1 VSTGEPPDQSPA
13 EEPGEARPTPGE
25 PPQHRLDPD
34 LAVSLAGGAPAKL
47 PLPVIDTRKYR
58 WMIGAVGLALV
69 VVFSIIE
76 FTSHGVVSVGIPAGK
91 PLHYFA
97 APLAASDLNGDAN
110 VNPPCTLAR
119 HDARAL
125 NICLLANRAP
135 LVLAF
140 FVTGSNQCGRVL
152 DTLQQL
158 SSEFSADAVS
168 FAAVA
173 VNASH
178 AQAKAEVRS
187 HGWTIPVAYDAD
199 GAVGSL
205 YGVETCPLLELAHR
219 GGIVA
224 ERLIGNHWVS
234 RAALE
239 PKVRALVGGTA

>member
-1 VSTGEPPDQSPA
+1 VSTGEPPDRSPA
-13 EEPGEARPTPGE
+13 DEPDEPEEPPE
-25 PPQHRLDPD
+25 HRLDPE

-69 VVFSIIE
+69 LLFSVIE
-76 FTSHGVVSVGIPAGK
+76 FTTHGVVSVGIPAGK

-110 VNPPCTLAR
+110 LDPPCTLAR
-119 HDARAL
+119 HDPRAL
-125 NICLLANRAP
+125 NICLLASRAP

-140 FVTGSNQCGRVL
+140 FVTGSNQCGREV

-158 SSEFSADAVS
+158 SSQFSADAVS
-168 FAAVA
+168 FAAIA
-173 VNASH
+173 VNAGH
-178 AQAKAEVRS
+178 GQAKAEVRS

-199 GAVGSL
+199 GAVGSV

-224 ERLIGNHWVS
+224 ERLIGDHWVS
-234 RAALE
+234 PAALE
-239 PKVRALVGGTA
+239 PKVQALIGGTA

>member
-1 VSTGEPPDQSPA
+1 MSTGEPPDRSPA
-13 EEPGEARPTPGE
+13 DEPDEPDEPEEPPE
-25 PPQHRLDPD
+25 HRLDPD
-34 LAVSLAGGAPAKL
+34 LAVSLAGRAPAKL

-69 VVFSIIE
+69 LLFSVIE
-76 FTSHGVVSVGIPAGK
+76 FTTHGVVSVGIPAGK

-110 VNPPCTLAR
+110 LDPPCTLAR
-119 HDARAL
+119 HDPRAL
-125 NICLLANRAP
+125 NVCLLASRAP

-140 FVTGSNQCGRVL
+140 FVTGSNQCGREV

-158 SSEFSADAVS
+158 SSQFSADAVS

-178 AQAKAEVRS
+178 GQAKAEVRS
-187 HGWTIPVAYDAD
+187 HGWTIPVAYDAG
-199 GAVGSL
+199 GAVGSV

-224 ERLIGNHWVS
+224 ERLIGDHWVS
-234 RAALE
+234 PAALE
-239 PKVRALVGGTA
+239 PKVQALVRGTA

>member
-1 VSTGEPPDQSPA
+1 VSTGEPPDSSPA
-13 EEPGEARPTPGE
+13 DEPDEPDEAPE
-25 PPQHRLDPD
+25 HRLDPD

-69 VVFSIIE
+69 LLFSVIE
-76 FTSHGVVSVGIPAGK
+76 FTAHGVVSVGIPAGK

-110 VNPPCTLAR
+110 LDPPCTLAR
-119 HDARAL
+119 HDPRAL
-125 NICLLANRAP
+125 NICLLAGRAP
-135 LVLAF
+135 LVIAF
-140 FVTGSNQCGRVL
+140 FVTGSNQCGREV

-158 SSEFSADAVS
+158 SSQFSADGVS

-199 GAVGSL
+199 GAVGSV

-224 ERLIGNHWVS
+224 ERLIGDHWVS
-234 RAALE
+234 PAALE
-239 PKVRALVGGTA
+239 PKVRALVAGTA

>member
-1 VSTGEPPDQSPA
+1 VSTGEPPDRSPA
-13 EEPGEARPTPGE
+13 DEPDEPEEPPE
-25 PPQHRLDPD
+25 HRLDPE

-69 VVFSIIE
+69 LLFSVIE
-76 FTSHGVVSVGIPAGK
+76 FTTHGVVSVGIPAGK

-110 VNPPCTLAR
+110 LDPPCTLAR
-119 HDARAL
+119 HDPRAL
-125 NICLLANRAP
+125 NICLLASRAP

-140 FVTGSNQCGRVL
+140 FVTGSNQCGREV

-158 SSEFSADAVS
+158 SSQFSADAVS

-173 VNASH
+173 VNAGH
-178 AQAKAEVRS
+178 GQAKVEVRS

-199 GAVGSL
+199 GAVGSV

-224 ERLIGNHWVS
+224 ERLIGDHWVS
-234 RAALE
+234 PAALE
-239 PKVRALVGGTA
+239 PKVQALIGGTA

>member
-1 VSTGEPPDQSPA
+1 VSIGEPPDSSA
-13 EEPGEARPTPGE
+13 ADEPDEPDEAPE
-25 PPQHRLDPD
+25 HRLDPD

-69 VVFSIIE
+69 LLFSVIE
-76 FTSHGVVSVGIPAGK
+76 FTAHGVVSVGIPAGK

-110 VNPPCTLAR
+110 LDPPCTLAR
-119 HDARAL
+119 HDPRAL
-125 NICLLANRAP
+125 NICLLAGRAP

-140 FVTGSNQCGRVL
+140 FVTGSNQCGREV
-152 DTLQQL
+152 DTLQEL
-158 SSEFSADAVS
+158 SSQFSADAVS

-199 GAVGSL
+199 GALGSV

-224 ERLIGNHWVS
+224 ERLVGDHWVS
-234 RAALE
+234 PAALE
-239 PKVRALVGGTA
+239 PKVRALVAGTA

>member
-1 VSTGEPPDQSPA
+1 VSTGEPPDRSPA
-13 EEPGEARPTPGE
+13 DEPDEPEEPPE
-25 PPQHRLDPD
+25 HRLDPE

-69 VVFSIIE
+69 LLFSVIE
-76 FTSHGVVSVGIPAGK
+76 FTTHGVVSVGIPAGK

-110 VNPPCTLAR
+110 LDPPCTLAR
-119 HDARAL
+119 HDPRAL
-125 NICLLANRAP
+125 NICLLASRAP

-140 FVTGSNQCGRVL
+140 FVTGSNQCGREV

-158 SSEFSADAVS
+158 SSQFSADAVS

-173 VNASH
+173 VNAGH
-178 AQAKAEVRS
+178 GQAKAEVRS

-199 GAVGSL
+199 GAVGSV

-224 ERLIGNHWVS
+224 ERLIGDHWVS
-234 RAALE
+234 PAALE
-239 PKVRALVGGTA
+239 PKVQALIGGTA